1 MFWSFYHEIELFV
14 AGRPALRVYFNP
26 VGLIVTNT
34 LALRQFACLMREIVL
49 FVGALLDVIEI

>member
-1 MFWSFYHEIELFV
+1 M

-49 FVGALLDVIEI
+49 FVGALLYVIEI